1 MQSAGGLH
9 SRQGLAPAERDES
22 LLGGNMSKTIYY
34 SLIFGAL
41 LMPNCISVPF
51 KFAPKNVYAYAADMS
66 STITNDIAVTTTSE
80 DQKTSGNDGLDGSDG
95 ANGRDGTDGLD
106 GADGP
111 NNQTLE
117 KAQALVKV
125 INVVDGK
132 EVTESTI
139 DVQTSSSTSAT
150 VEKFQSITDNNG
162 ETSVQNMVRV
172 IETGEAASDAD
183 AAKTVGGANNN
194 EVNIINDSKTG
205 NIEPPLEQ
213 QHIVE
218 DEAAGLLSTIL
229 DVVFASLVSIFNS
242 VLSIF

>member
-1 MQSAGGLH
+1 
-9 SRQGLAPAERDES
+9 
-22 LLGGNMSKTIYY
+22 MSKAIYY

-41 LMPNCISVPF
+41 LIPNGISVPF
-51 KFAPKNVYAYAADMS
+51 KFAPENAYASAVNMS
-66 STITNDIAVTTTSE
+66 STITNDISVTATSE
-80 DQKTSGNDGLDGSDG
+80 NQKSSGNDGLDGSDG
-95 ANGRDGTDGLD
+95 ADGRDGMDGLD
-106 GADGP
+106 GADGS
-111 NNQTLE
+111 NNITLE

-139 DVQTSSSTSAT
+139 DVQTSSSTSAI

-183 AAKTVGGANNN
+183 AVKSVAGANNN
-194 EVNIINDSKTG
+194 EANIINDSKTG

-229 DVVFASLVSIFNS
+229 DVVLDSLVSIFNA